1 MTRKHPHRSFIC
13 SIIAVAL
20 LAGPVSPGWAA
31 EPADRGDS
39 GTRGVELKTVEL
51 RSSGR
56 YESLRLD
63 GAVRDVELDRQLSGA
78 CRFNRSWGF
87 DLGNRELWVND
98 GCSARFKLFGD
109 AAQGKEG
116 EQGEQGE
123 DAGVST
129 GAVVAGVA
137 ALAAIALLASKSGKD
152 KDNSSHNGNDD
163 WQGPDRPQWGGGQIR
178 GKNGLCLDMAGRV
191 EQGSEAI
198 VFNCHGG
205 INQRF
210 SWSSRGELRVDG
222 LCLDVAEGNREDGAR
237 VIAWPCN
244 GGANQ
249 RWSRQGSEIRSR
261 LNGKCLDLKEGRAQP
276 RQPVLLW
283 RCNGGSNQRWS
294 W

>member
-1 MTRKHPHRSFIC
+1 MPRPFTRLVC
-13 SIIAVAL
+13 SLSAL
-20 LAGPVSPGWAA
+20 AFMLAPATPALAA
-31 EPADRGDS
+31 EPAN
-39 GTRGVELKTVEL
+39 RGVELKTVEL
-51 RSSGR
+51 RSQGR

-63 GAVRDVELDRQLSGA
+63 EQVLDVELDQQLSGA

-98 GCSARFKLFGD
+98 GCAARFKLFGQ
-109 AAQGKEG
+109 AANGEEGSKESSG
-116 EQGEQGE
+116 I
-123 DAGVST
+123 ST

-137 ALAAIALLASKSGKD
+137 AVAAIALLASKSGKD
-152 KDNSSHNGNDD
+152 KDNNNND
-163 WQGPDRPQWGGGQIR
+163 WQGPDRPLWGGQQIR

-191 EQGSEAI
+191 QQGTEAI
-198 VFNCHGG
+198 VYNCHGG
-205 INQRF
+205 NNQRF
-210 SWSSRGELRVDG
+210 SWSGRGELRVDG
-222 LCLDVAEGNREDGAR
+222 MCLDVAEGDRNDGAR

-261 LNGKCLDLKEGRAQP
+261 MNNKCLDIKEGRAQP
-276 RQPVLLW
+276 KQPVLLW

>member
-1 MTRKHPHRSFIC
+1 MARKHPLRSFIC
-13 SIIAVAL
+13 SVSAVAL
-20 LAGPVSPGWAA
+20 LTGPAAPGWAA
-31 EPADRGDS
+31 EPADRAE
-39 GTRGVELKTVEL
+39 RGVELKTVEL

-63 GAVRDVELDRQLSGA
+63 GAVRDVELDHQLSGA

-98 GCSARFKLFGD
+98 GCSARFKLYGD
-109 AAQGKEG
+109 AAQGEEG
-116 EQGEQGE
+116 KDSGI
-123 DAGVST
+123 ST

-137 ALAAIALLASKSGKD
+137 AVAAIALLASKSGKD
-152 KDNSSHNGNDD
+152 RDNNNNHNGNED
-163 WQGPDRPQWGGGQIR
+163 WQGPDRPQWGGSQIR
-178 GKNGLCLDMAGRV
+178 GKNGLCLDMSGRV
-191 EQGSEAI
+191 EQGTEAI

-205 INQRF
+205 NNQRF

-222 LCLDVAEGNREDGAR
+222 MCLDVAEGNREDGAR

-261 LNGKCLDLKEGRAQP
+261 MNNKCLDIKEGRAQP
-276 RQPVLLW
+276 KQPVLLW

>member
-1 MTRKHPHRSFIC
+1 MPRPFTRLVC
-13 SIIAVAL
+13 SLSAL
-20 LAGPVSPGWAA
+20 ALSLAPATPALAG
-31 EPADRGDS
+31 EPAN
-39 GTRGVELKTVEL
+39 RGVELKTVEL
-51 RSSGR
+51 RSQGR

-63 GAVRDVELDRQLSGA
+63 EQVLDVELDQQLSGA

-98 GCSARFKLFGD
+98 GCAARFKLFGQ
-109 AAQGKEG
+109 AVNGEEGNKESSG
-116 EQGEQGE
+116 I
-123 DAGVST
+123 ST

-137 ALAAIALLASKSGKD
+137 AVAAIALLASKSGKD
-152 KDNSSHNGNDD
+152 KDNNND
-163 WQGPDRPQWGGGQIR
+163 WQGPDRPQWGGQQIR

-191 EQGSEAI
+191 QQGTEAI
-198 VFNCHGG
+198 VYNCHGG
-205 INQRF
+205 NNQRF
-210 SWSSRGELRVDG
+210 SWSGRGELRVDG
-222 LCLDVAEGNREDGAR
+222 MCLDVAEGDRNDGAR

-261 LNGKCLDLKEGRAQP
+261 MNNKCLDIKEGRAQP
-276 RQPVLLW
+276 KQPVLLW

>member
-1 MTRKHPHRSFIC
+1 MARKHPLRSFIC
-13 SIIAVAL
+13 SVSAVAL
-20 LAGPVSPGWAA
+20 VVGPVRPGWAA
-31 EPADRGDS
+31 EPADRG
-39 GTRGVELKTVEL
+39 VELRTVEL

-56 YESLRLD
+56 YESLRLEAD
-63 GAVRDVELDRQLSGA
+63 VRDVELDRQLSGA

-87 DLGNRELWVND
+87 DLDNRELWVNS
-98 GCSARFKLFGD
+98 GCSARFRLYGD
-109 AAQGKEG
+109 AV
-116 EQGEQGE
+116 QGEEGK
-123 DAGVST
+123 DSSIST

-137 ALAAIALLASKSGKD
+137 AIAAIALLASKSGKD
-152 KDNSSHNGNDD
+152 KDSNNNNNDD

-178 GKNGLCLDMAGRV
+178 GMSGLCLDLSGRV

-205 INQRF
+205 NNQRF

-249 RWSRQGSEIRSR
+249 RWNRQGSEIRSR
-261 LNGKCLDLKEGRAQP
+261 MNGKCLDIKERRAQAG
-276 RQPVLLW
+276 QPVQLW
-283 RCNGGSNQRWS
+283 RCTGGSNQRWS